1 MNNNGG
7 RGGSSVPDEEW
18 ERFLRE
24 SVDGT
29 PDAPRE
35 PSARARVVA
44 RRLRESPGQPE
55 AWRSYTPAR
64 PRRKKVWYAVFAG
77 VLVVLAL
84 LAVAVAP
91 DRVTGWFGGG
101 DGGADAP
108 LAAESERPTAA
119 PPRDTALRPTPEDPF
134 RGSPAAR
141 WAKGTAGIT
150 LPPARATG
158 WMNTAQ
164 VEQALDRTRDFLA
177 ASSLDPAVLRGEHPG
192 RAIALINPRQRDVQD
207 FLSTAF
213 RSPDEKN
220 DPLMLFSR
228 YDDKRVRPVGND
240 IRTRGRISFAEAKDG
255 ALRVTT
261 DVTYVYPFVP
271 SEGGEEIART
281 IVRREVVLDWNDPAK
296 VMTEP
301 GTFSLVS
308 YSVDITN
315 GGCGTA
321 TGRLSPEFGADRPPG
336 AGNGPDVDPYDR
348 STLMADRMRNADDK
362 KCGTA
367 TRS

>member
-1 MNNNGG
+1 M
-7 RGGSSVPDEEW
+7 PDEEW

-35 PSARARVVA
+35 PSARARVVT
-44 RRLRESPGQPE
+44 RRLQESPGQPE
-55 AWRSYTPAR
+55 GWRSYSPAR
-64 PRRKKVWYAVFAG
+64 PKRRKGWYAVG
-77 VLVVLAL
+77 LLVVLAL

-101 DGGADAP
+101 DGGAGEP
-108 LAAESERPTAA
+108 LAAESERPTGA
-119 PPRDTALRPTPEDPF
+119 PPGEPALRPTREEPF

-141 WAKGTAGIT
+141 WANGTAGIT
-150 LPPARATG
+150 VPPAKATG
-158 WMNTAQ
+158 WMSTAQ
-164 VEQALDRTRDFLA
+164 VKVALDRTGDFLA
-177 ASSLDPAVLRGEHPG
+177 ASSLDPAVLRGERPA
-192 RAIALINPRQRDVQD
+192 RAIALINPRQQDVKN

-213 RSPDEKN
+213 RTPDEKN

-228 YDDKRVRPVGND
+228 YDGKHVRPAGDD
-240 IRTRGRISFAEAKDG
+240 IRTRGRVSYTEGKDG
-255 ALRVTT
+255 ALRVST
-261 DVTYVYPFVP
+261 DVTYVYPFVRA
-271 SEGGEEIART
+271 EGGDEVART

-296 VMTEP
+296 VITEP

-315 GGCGTA
+315 GGCGPA
-321 TGRLSPEFGADRPPG
+321 TGLLSPRFGPGRPAG
-336 AGNGPDVDPYDR
+336 AGEGPELDPYDR
-348 STLMADRMRNADDK
+348 SISMTDRMRNAGDEE
-362 KCGTA
+362 CGTA